1 MTRIGSIILQHL
13 HTGNPPKRFWTLSS
27 SCESEPGK
35 CISGRTRPNRLLE
48 SELWKMYENHEPS
61 HLQKLFHWSKR
72 LCFQV
77 RQIPI
82 RPEVLDVCPK
92 RVLHRCRSQAP
103 FVPFKAELIDKVKP
117 KHNAKQVAP
126 ENIDDDVVPP
136 TLFEVVE
143 GISQGIFDEFE
154 CDRGE

>member
-1 MTRIGSIILQHL
+1 
-13 HTGNPPKRFWTLSS
+13 
-27 SCESEPGK
+27 
-35 CISGRTRPNRLLE
+35 
-48 SELWKMYENHEPS
+48 
-61 HLQKLFHWSKR
+61 
-72 LCFQV
+72 
-77 RQIPI
+77 
-82 RPEVLDVCPK
+82 
-92 RVLHRCRSQAP
+92 LHRCRSQAP